1 MFEVPHIR
9 QVGQGRDLSGQSG
22 VVRVRGPAGS
32 GYIYSRWE
40 RGEGRRVGVEGEWRG
55 VEGSGGSVGRKKG
68 GECNSGGRMGGVEES
83 GREWREK
90 ERMEVE
96 GGMGS

>member
-55 VEGSGGSVGRKKG
+55 VEGSGGEGGGGG
-68 GECNSGGRMGGVEES
+68 GEGEE
-83 GREWREK
+83 GTDKREGKRENH
-90 ERMEVE
+90 
-96 GGMGS
+96 